1 MPRLGCWLLGTIG
14 LASAAW
20 AQTAQTVQGDGLSLP
35 QFQGRVRLGMSVTD
49 APLAATDGASRISGA
64 SLLGDYYFDRT
75 APRDGDVAG
84 FRATSGV
91 YLGSRLGMWGATGAQ
106 GLSGAAFSVE
116 AQSFGLASGT
126 VGASNDAADGGAVPY
141 FGLGYSGSSAKG
153 GWGFSA
159 DLGLL
164 ALSPSSALRFG
175 RSLGAG
181 QSPEDTLREMR
192 LSPVLQLGASYSF

>member
-1 MPRLGCWLLGTIG
+1 MRRLGCWLLGTLG

-20 AQTAQTVQGDGLSLP
+20 AQPVQGDGLSLP
-35 QFQGRVRLGMSVTD
+35 QLQGRVRLGMSATA
-49 APLAATDGASRISGA
+49 APLAPADGASRISGA
-64 SLLGDYYFDRT
+64 SLLGDYYFGRT
-75 APRDGDVAG
+75 ELRDGDVAG

-91 YLGSRLGMWGATGAQ
+91 FLGSRLGMWGGTGAQ
-106 GLSGAAFSVE
+106 GLSSAAFSVE
-116 AQSFGLASGT
+116 TQTFGLASAA
-126 VGASNDAADGGAVPY
+126 VGSSYDADGGAVPY

-164 ALSPSSALRFG
+164 ALNPASAVRFG
-175 RSLGAG
+175 RSLGSG
-181 QSPEDTLREMR
+181 QSLEDTLREMR